1 MTSLLLVLILTGA
14 PHNAPP
20 QVPGSPG
27 ICRLEETTRGG
38 EPTGVQGRA
47 LPSPDLILRLQESA
61 ARERSR
67 AERAMMMLPE
77 QQPAAQQLGP
87 EPQFHLLTPNARSVP
102 SPLAPVSGPRSGL
115 TPKERRDLRVAME
128 RFFRENAGKII
139 DARTGE
145 ELQPIVS
152 ETPAGQ

>member
-1 MTSLLLVLILTGA
+1 MTSLLFVLIFTGTLG
-14 PHNAPP
+14 NAPP
-20 QVPGSPG
+20 QLPGSTG
-27 ICRLEETTRGG
+27 ICHAQETTGL
-38 EPTGVQGRA
+38 QDRA
-47 LPSPDLILRLQESA
+47 LPSSDLILRWQESA

>member
-1 MTSLLLVLILTGA
+1 MTSLLLVLVLTGA
-14 PHNAPP
+14 LHNDPP
-20 QVPGSPG
+20 QMPGSTG
-27 ICRLEETTRGG
+27 ICHAKEAA
-38 EPTGVQGRA
+38 GVSRTA

-67 AERAMMMLPE
+67 AERAMAMMPE
-77 QQPAAQQLGP
+77 RQSAALQSSH
-87 EPQFHLLTPNARSVP
+87 EPQFHPLTA
-102 SPLAPVSGPRSGL
+102 
-115 TPKERRDLRVAME
+115 KERRDLHVAME

-139 DARTGE
+139 DARTGN